1 MELELEETRDFTV
14 HALLLSFP
22 VRTHLI
28 PLIQLARKLSSS
40 GKGKCKFVFTSIVSY
55 QAAGEGWAGA
65 SEAEEAGEGG
75 DGRPPFTLRTIAVP
89 DGLPSAHPRAHMLDM
104 IQACLNMKAP
114 TLRFLPQLLQSSPPL
129 SLIISDVFVP
139 WAPEL
144 SASFHLPLFSVYTSN
159 AASCCVMSH
168 APSLVASGIIPLQEG
183 RQHEFITCPG
193 APPLLPIDFP
203 MSMQLQDV
211 SQPQLQFTLKML
223 VHLEEAA
230 GLILNTCYEVETDA
244 IKVLE
249 ARCPVYA
256 VGPLFVSI
264 GEEQDSREQKQT
276 KSVGLPSNDCL
287 TWLDTQAPGSVLYVC
302 FGTLAN
308 FSQEQIKE
316 LALGLENSQQPFLWV
331 VLKSVFNSTMSD
343 VLPDGFLE
351 RMKDRCHIT
360 SWAPQ
365 LQVLKHGSVGGFF
378 SHCGWNSTLENITL
392 NGVPML
398 CWPDKAEQGVIARS
412 LTDVWKLG
420 LPFKVGKDC
429 KVSRDEVEQAV
440 KSLMQGEE
448 AQEMRRRG
456 AELKKQV
463 EKVVKQGGSS
473 VANLE
478 ALVMAMRN
486 KA

>member
-1 MELELEETRDFTV
+1 MELEESRDFTV

-22 VRTHLI
+22 VKTHLI
-28 PLIQLARKLSSS
+28 PLIQLARKLSIS
-40 GKGKCKFVFTSIVSY
+40 GKGKCKFLFTSIVSY
-55 QAAGEGWAGA
+55 QAAGEGGWGG
-65 SEAEEAGEGG
+65 EDEAGEAGNE
-75 DGRPPFTLRTIAVP
+75 RPTFTLRTIAVP
-89 DGLPSAHPRAHMLDM
+89 DGLPSAHPRAHMLDI

-144 SASFHLPLFSVYTSN
+144 SASFHLPLFSLLTPS
-159 AASCCVMSH
+159 ASSGCVITH
-168 APSLVASGIIPLQEG
+168 APSFVASGIIPFQEG
-183 RQHEFITCPG
+183 SQDEFITCPG

-203 MSMQLQDV
+203 ASMQLRDV
-211 SQPQLQFTLKML
+211 SQPQLQFTLKMFA
-223 VHLEEAA
+223 HLDEVA

-244 IKVLE
+244 IKALE
-249 ARCPVYA
+249 ARCPVYP
-256 VGPLFVSI
+256 VGPLFLSMD
-264 GEEQDSREQKQT
+264 EDHDAQEQKQT
-276 KSVGLPSNDCL
+276 KSAVLPSNDCL
-287 TWLDTQAPGSVLYVC
+287 TWLDAQSPGSVLYVS
-302 FGTLAN
+302 FGTLAH
-308 FSQEQIKE
+308 FSQNQITE
-316 LALGLENSQQPFLWV
+316 LALGLENCQQPFLWV
-331 VLKSVFNSTMSD
+331 VHKNVFNSTMSD

-351 RMKDRCHIT
+351 RIKDRCHVT

-365 LQVLKHGSVGGFF
+365 LEVLKHESVGGFF
-378 SHCGWNSTLENITL
+378 SHCGWNSILENISL
-392 NGVPML
+392 RGVPML
-398 CWPDKAEQGVIARS
+398 CWPDKAEQGVNAR
-412 LTDVWKLG
+412 LLVDVWKLG

-429 KVSRDEVEQAV
+429 EVSRDEVEQAV

-463 EKVVKQGGSS
+463 EKGVKQGGSS